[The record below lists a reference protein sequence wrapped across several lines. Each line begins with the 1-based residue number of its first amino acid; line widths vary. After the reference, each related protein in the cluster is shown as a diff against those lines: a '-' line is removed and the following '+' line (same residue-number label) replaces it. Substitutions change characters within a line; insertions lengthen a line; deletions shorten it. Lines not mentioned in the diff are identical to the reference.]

1 MDWSPITKEVDM
13 SDTQSDKPSQAEG
26 DVGDDGPS
34 NLHAQGEGDSQ
45 SQDTEQGSGQDED
58 RAEVQDLP

>member
-1 MDWSPITKEVDM
+1 MDWRPTTKEVDM

-34 NLHAQGEGDSQ
+34 NLHAHGTGDSE
-45 SQDTEQGSGQDED
+45 SSDTEQGDD

>member
-1 MDWSPITKEVDM
+1 M

-34 NLHAQGEGDSQ
+34 NLHAHGEGESE
-45 SQDTEQGSGQDED
+45 SSDTEQGED

>member
-1 MDWSPITKEVDM
+1 MKEIDM
-13 SDTQSDKPSQAEG
+13 SDSLPDKPSQAEG

-34 NLHAQGEGDSQ
+34 NLHAHGEGDSQ
-45 SQDTEQGSGQDED
+45 AQDEQDDD